1 LVGVIDESNL
11 LDHLLTGGDV
21 EAAIEDL
28 ATQNFA
34 TAELNT
40 SLATLAPQLKVR
52 KVVLAMDGERV
63 IGVISQID
71 VLERMA
77 AD

>member
-1 LVGVIDESNL
+1 
-11 LDHLLTGGDV
+11 
-21 EAAIEDL
+21 
-28 ATQNFA
+28 
-34 TAELNT
+34 
-40 SLATLAPQLKVR
+40 VR

-77 AD
+77 AE